1 MKFLLKTIDTR
12 YLRSNFVIFGVTSAL
27 TVAEWVVLVW
37 SRNSYLGL
45 AEVTS
50 CVFLERKDAR
60 HDARVNSR
68 FHLFVFDVNK
78 RLMFP
83 H

>member
-1 MKFLLKTIDTR
+1 MKFLLKTIDR
-12 YLRSNFVIFGVTSAL
+12 RDLSSYFVIFGVTSAL

-37 SRNSYLGL
+37 SRKSYLGP

-50 CVFLERKDAR
+50 YVFLERKDAR
-60 HDARVNSR
+60 HRVNSR
-68 FHLFVFDVNK
+68 LHLFVFDVNEG
-78 RLMFP
+78 LMFP